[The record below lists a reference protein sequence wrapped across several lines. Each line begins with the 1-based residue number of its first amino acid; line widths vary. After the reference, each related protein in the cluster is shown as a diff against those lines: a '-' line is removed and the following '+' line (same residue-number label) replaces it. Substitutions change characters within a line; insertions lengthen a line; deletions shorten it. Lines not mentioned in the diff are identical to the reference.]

1 MSKTFIVAELSANH
15 GHKLE
20 VALESVRAA
29 KEAGADAV
37 KIQTYTA
44 DTITLNCDADD
55 FKVKGTL
62 WDGRTL
68 YDLYQEAYTP
78 WEWHQAIFDEAKK
91 CGLICFSTP
100 FDKTAVDFLENLG
113 NPIMKIASFEITDI
127 PLIEYA
133 AKKGKP
139 MVISTG
145 IAMPEDIELA
155 VKTCKEAGND
165 DITLLKCTSSYPAP
179 IEDANLM
186 TMVDMKQRYGVKVG
200 LSDHTMGYDVAVAAV
215 ALGATL
221 VEKHFIL
228 DRSIGGPDA
237 AFSMEI
243 GEFAAMVKAIRN
255 AEKALGNV
263 VYPTDPSKIKGREFS
278 RSLYVAEDIKAGE
291 IFTEE
296 NVRSVRPGFGL
307 HPKYLLEILGK
318 SSARDIKMGERLSID
333 MVSNYFKKK
342 DNI

>member
-1 MSKTFIVAELSANH
+1 MGKTFIVAELSANH

-29 KEAGADAV
+29 KEAGADAI

-100 FDKTAVDFLENLG
+100 FDKTAVDFLEGLG

-155 VKTCKEAGND
+155 VKTCKEAGNN

-186 TMVDMKQRYGVKVG
+186 TMVDMKERYGVKVG

-228 DRSIGGPDA
+228 DRAIGGPDA

-243 GEFAAMVKAIRN
+243 GEFAAMVKSIHN
-255 AEKALGNV
+255 VEKAIGDV
-263 VYPTDPSKIKGREFS
+263 VYPTDPSMIKGREFC
-278 RSLYVAEDIKAGE
+278 RSLYVAEDVEAGDE
-291 IFTEE
+291 ISERS
-296 NVRSVRPGFGL
+296 VRSVRPCFGL
-307 HPKYLLEILGK
+307 HPKYFKEVIGK
-318 SSARDIKMGERLSID
+318 KFAKNCKKGERFSKD
-333 MVSNYFKKK
+333 M
-342 DNI
+342 IE

>member
-1 MSKTFIVAELSANH
+1 MSKTLIVAELSANH

-100 FDKTAVDFLENLG
+100 FDKTAVDFLEDLG

-155 VKTCKEAGND
+155 VKTCKDAGND

-186 TMVDMKQRYGVKVG
+186 TMVDMKERYGVKVG

-221 VEKHFIL
+221 VEKHFIM

-237 AFSMEI
+237 AFSMEKD
-243 GEFAAMVKAIRN
+243 EFAAMVKAIRN
-255 AEKALGNV
+255 VEKALGEV

-278 RSLYVAEDIKAGE
+278 RSLYVAKDIKAGE
-291 IFTEE
+291 KFTEE

-307 HPKYLLEILGK
+307 HPKYLPEALGK
-318 SSARDIKMGERLSID
+318 TAVRDLEMGERFSLD
-333 MVSNYFKKK
+333 M
-342 DNI
+342 II

>member
-1 MSKTFIVAELSANH
+1 MNNKTFIVAELSANH
-15 GHKLE
+15 GHKLD

-100 FDKTAVDFLENLG
+100 FDKTAVDFLEDLG

-145 IAMPEDIELA
+145 IAMPDDIELA
-155 VKTCKEAGND
+155 VKTCKDAGND

-179 IEDANLM
+179 IEDANLK
-186 TMVDMKQRYGVKVG
+186 TMVDMKERYGVKVG

-243 GEFAAMVKAIRN
+243 GEFAAMVKSIRN
-255 AEKALGNV
+255 VEKAIGEV
-263 VYPTDPSKIKGREFS
+263 VYPTDPTKIKGREFC

-291 IFTEE
+291 VITE
-296 NVRSVRPGFGL
+296 NKVRSVRPGFGL
-307 HPKYLLEILGK
+307 HPKYLSEILGK
-318 SSARDIKMGERLSID
+318 TASHDMKKGERYSLDIPQ
-333 MVSNYFKKK
+333 
-342 DNI
+342 

>member
-29 KEAGADAV
+29 KESGADAV

-78 WEWHQAIFDEAKK
+78 WEWHQYIFDEAKK
-91 CGLICFSTP
+91 CGLVCFSTP

-113 NPIMKIASFEITDI
+113 NPIYKIASFEITDI

-155 VKTCKEAGND
+155 VKTCNRVGNY

-179 IEDANLM
+179 IEDADLM

-237 AFSMEI
+237 AFSMEK
-243 GEFAAMVKAIRN
+243 GEFAAMVKSIRN
-255 AEKALGNV
+255 VEKAIGSIT
-263 VYPTDPSKIKGREFS
+263 YPTDLAMIKGREFC
-278 RSLYVAEDIKAGE
+278 RSLYVAEDVKAGDVV
-291 IFTEE
+291 TGE

-307 HPKYLLEILGK
+307 HPRYLKTVLCK
-318 SSARDIKMGERLSID
+318 RFIKDCKKGERFSLD
-333 MVSNYFKKK
+333 LVE
-342 DNI
+342 

>member
-29 KEAGADAV
+29 KKAGADAV

-44 DTITLNCDADD
+44 DTITLNCNKDD

-68 YDLYQEAYTP
+68 YDLYQEAFTP

-91 CGLICFSTP
+91 NGLVCFSTP
-100 FDKTAVDFLENLG
+100 FDKTAVDFLEDLG
-113 NPIMKIASFEITDI
+113 NPICKIASFEITDI

-133 AKKGKP
+133 AKMGKP

-155 VKTCKEAGND
+155 VKTCKNAGND

-179 IEDANLM
+179 IEDANLK

-200 LSDHTMGYDVAVAAV
+200 LSDHTKGYDVAVAAV

-237 AFSMEI
+237 AFSMEV
-243 GEFAAMVKAIRN
+243 GEFASMVKSIRN
-255 AEKALGNV
+255 VEKALGEV
-263 VYPTDPSKIKGREFS
+263 FYPTDPTKIKGREFS
-278 RSLYVAEDIKAGE
+278 RSLYVAEDVKSGDIVSEK
-291 IFTEE
+291 
-296 NVRSVRPGFGL
+296 NVRSVRPGYGL
-307 HPKYLLEILGK
+307 HPKYLTQVLGK
-318 SSARDIKMGERLSID
+318 KFVRDCKIGERFELGLAE
-333 MVSNYFKKK
+333 
-342 DNI
+342 

>member
-100 FDKTAVDFLENLG
+100 FDKSAVDFLEDLG

-145 IAMPEDIELA
+145 IAMPEDIDLA
-155 VKTCKEAGND
+155 VKTCKDAGND

-186 TMVDMKQRYGVKVG
+186 TMVDMKERYGVKVG

-221 VEKHFIL
+221 VEKHFIM

-237 AFSMEI
+237 AFSMEKD
-243 GEFAAMVKAIRN
+243 EFVAMVKAIRN
-255 AEKALGNV
+255 VEKALGDV
-263 VYPTDPSKIKGREFS
+263 VYPTDPTKIKGREFS
-278 RSLYVAEDIKAGE
+278 RSLYVAKDIKDGE

-307 HPKYLLEILGK
+307 HPKYLPEVLGK
-318 SSARDIKMGERLSID
+318 IAVRDVEMGERFSLD
-333 MVSNYFKKK
+333 MVK
-342 DNI
+342 

>member
-44 DTITLNCDADD
+44 DTLTLNCDAPD
-55 FKVKGTL
+55 FRLGKGL
-62 WDGRTL
+62 WEGETFYTL
-68 YDLYQEAYTP
+68 YQKAYTP
-78 WEWHQAIFDEAKK
+78 WEWHHAIYDVAKK
-91 CGLICFSTP
+91 QGLVCFSTP
-100 FDKTAVDFLENLG
+100 FDKTAVDFLEELG
-113 NPIMKIASFEITDI
+113 NPIMKIASFEITDVG
-127 PLIEYA
+127 LLEYA

-155 VKTCKEAGND
+155 VKTCKDAGND

-179 IEDANLM
+179 IEAANLM

-200 LSDHTMGYDVAVAAV
+200 LSDHTMGHDVAVAAV

-221 VEKHFIL
+221 VEKHFIM

-237 AFSMEI
+237 AFSMEKD
-243 GEFAAMVKAIRN
+243 EFAAMVKSIRN
-255 AEKALGNV
+255 VEKALGEV
-263 VYPTDPSKIKGREFS
+263 VYPTDPTKIQGREFS
-278 RSLYVAEDIKAGE
+278 RSLYVAEDVKAGDVV
-291 IFTEE
+291 TEK
-296 NVRSVRPGFGL
+296 NVRSVRPGYGL
-307 HPKYLLEILGK
+307 HPKFFHKVLDK
-318 SSARDIKMGERLSID
+318 NFVKDVSKGERFELGL
-333 MVSNYFKKK
+333 VE
-342 DNI
+342 

>member
-15 GHKLE
+15 GHKLD

-100 FDKTAVDFLENLG
+100 FDKTAVDFLEDLG

-155 VKTCKEAGND
+155 VKTCKDAGNN

-179 IEDANLM
+179 IEDANLR
-186 TMVDMKQRYGVKVG
+186 TMVDMKERYGVKVG
-200 LSDHTMGYDVAVAAV
+200 LSDHTMGYDVALAAV

-243 GEFAAMVKAIRN
+243 SEFAAMVKSIRN
-255 AEKALGNV
+255 VEKALGEV
-263 VYPTDPSKIKGREFS
+263 KYPTDPSKIKGREFC
-278 RSLYVAEDIKAGE
+278 RSLYVAEDVKAGDVV
-291 IFTEE
+291 TEQ
-296 NVRSVRPGFGL
+296 NVRCVRPGLGL
-307 HPKYLLEILGK
+307 HPKYLPEVLGK
-318 SSARDIKMGERLSID
+318 NFVKDYEKGERLSID
-333 MVSNYFKKK
+333 Y
-342 DNI
+342 IC

>member
-15 GHKLE
+15 GHKLDI
-20 VALESVRAA
+20 ALESVRAA
-29 KEAGADAV
+29 KKAGADAV

-68 YDLYQEAYTP
+68 YNLYQEAFTP
-78 WEWHQAIFDEAKK
+78 WEWHKAIFDEAKK

-100 FDKTAVDFLENLG
+100 FDKTAVDFLEDLG

-145 IAMPEDIELA
+145 IALPEDIELA
-155 VKTCKEAGND
+155 VKTCKDAGND

-179 IEDANLM
+179 IEDANLK
-186 TMVDMKQRYGVKVG
+186 TMVDMKERYGVKVG

-243 GEFAAMVKAIRN
+243 GEFAAMVKSIRN
-255 AEKALGNV
+255 VEKAIGEV
-263 VYPTDPSKIKGREFS
+263 VYPTDPAKIKGREFC
-278 RSLYVAEDIKAGE
+278 RSLYVSEDIKAGDV
-291 IFTEE
+291 ITEK

-307 HPKYLLEILGK
+307 HPKYLPEILGK
-318 SSARDIKMGERLSID
+318 VAARDLKKGERLSLEVLIQ
-333 MVSNYFKKK
+333 
-342 DNI
+342 

>member
-1 MSKTFIVAELSANH
+1 MNKTFIVAELSANH

-20 VALESVRAA
+20 VALESIRAA

-100 FDKTAVDFLENLG
+100 FDKTAVDYLEGLG
-113 NPIMKIASFEITDI
+113 NPIVKIASFEITDI

-145 IAMPEDIELA
+145 IAMQEDIELA
-155 VKTCKEAGND
+155 VKTCKDAGNN

-179 IEDANLM
+179 IEDANLK
-186 TMVDMKQRYGVKVG
+186 TMVDMKERYGVKVG

-243 GEFAAMVKAIRN
+243 GEFAAMVESIRN
-255 AEKALGNV
+255 VEKALGEV
-263 VYPTDPSKIKGREFS
+263 KYPTDPSKIKGREFC
-278 RSLYVAEDIKAGE
+278 RSLYVAEDIKAGDV
-291 IFTEE
+291 ITEK

-307 HPKYLLEILGK
+307 HPKSLPDVLGK
-318 SSARDIKMGERLSID
+318 KFVKDCKKGDRLALD
-333 MVSNYFKKK
+333 LVK
-342 DNI
+342 

>member
-15 GHKLE
+15 GHKFE

-78 WEWHQAIFDEAKK
+78 WEWHQVIFDEAKK

-100 FDKTAVDFLENLG
+100 FDKTAVDFLEDLG

-155 VKTCKEAGND
+155 VKTCKEAGNN

-243 GEFAAMVKAIRN
+243 GEFAEMVKSIRN
-255 AEKALGNV
+255 VEKAMGEV
-263 VYPTDPSKIKGREFS
+263 IYPTDPSKIKGREFC
-278 RSLYVAEDIKAGE
+278 RSLYVAEDVKAGDV
-291 IFTEE
+291 ITEK
-296 NVRSVRPGFGL
+296 NVRSVRPGYGL
-307 HPKYLLEILGK
+307 DPKYLPDVVGK
-318 SSARDIKMGERLSID
+318 KFINAYKKGERFSLEMID
-333 MVSNYFKKK
+333 
-342 DNI
+342 

>member
-15 GHKLE
+15 GHKLD

-62 WDGRTL
+62 WDGRSL

-100 FDKTAVDFLENLG
+100 FDKTAVDFLEDLG

-133 AKKGKP
+133 AKKGRP

-145 IAMPEDIELA
+145 IATPEDIELA
-155 VKTCKEAGND
+155 VKTCKDVGNN

-186 TMVDMKQRYGVKVG
+186 TMVDMKERYGIKVG

-237 AFSMEI
+237 AFSMEKDD
-243 GEFAAMVKAIRN
+243 FAAMVKAIRN
-255 AEKALGNV
+255 VEKALGEV
-263 VYPTDPSKIKGREFS
+263 VYPTDAAKIKGREFS
-278 RSLYVAEDIKAGE
+278 RSLYVAKDIKAGDLV
-291 IFTEE
+291 TEQ
-296 NVRSVRPGFGL
+296 NVRSVRPGYGL
-307 HPKYLLEILGK
+307 HPKYLPEVMGK
-318 SSARDIKMGERLSID
+318 QFLKDCKMGDRFSLD
-333 MVSNYFKKK
+333 MIK
-342 DNI
+342 

>member
-15 GHKLE
+15 GHKLD

-91 CGLICFSTP
+91 CGLVCFSTP
-100 FDKTAVDFLENLG
+100 FDKTAVDFLEDLG

-155 VKTCKEAGND
+155 VKTCKEAGNN

-179 IEDANLM
+179 IEDANLK
-186 TMVDMKQRYGVKVG
+186 TMVDMKERYGVKVG

-243 GEFAAMVKAIRN
+243 GEFAAMVKSIRN
-255 AEKALGNV
+255 VEKALGEV
-263 VYPTDPSKIKGREFS
+263 VYPTDPAQIKGREFS
-278 RSLYVAEDIKAGE
+278 RSLYVIKDVKAGDV
-291 IFTEE
+291 ITEE
-296 NVRSVRPGFGL
+296 NVRSIRPGFGL
-307 HPKYLLEILGK
+307 HPRYLPQIIGCIFSK
-318 SSARDIKMGERLSID
+318 DCKKGERFSFD
-333 MVSNYFKKK
+333 MIEKTK
-342 DNI
+342 

>member
-15 GHKLE
+15 GHKLD

-55 FKVKGTL
+55 FKVRGTL

-68 YDLYQEAYTP
+68 YNLYQEAYTP

-91 CGLICFSTP
+91 CGLVCFSTP
-100 FDKTAVDFLENLG
+100 FDKTAVDFLEDLG

-133 AKKGKP
+133 AKKGKQ

-145 IAMPEDIELA
+145 IATPDDIELA
-155 VKTCKEAGND
+155 VRICKDAGNN

-179 IEDANLM
+179 IKDANLM
-186 TMVDMKQRYGVKVG
+186 TMVDMKERYGVKVG
-200 LSDHTMGYDVAVAAV
+200 LSDHTMGHDVAVAAV
-215 ALGATL
+215 ALGASM
-221 VEKHFIL
+221 VEKHFIM

-237 AFSMEI
+237 AFSMEKD
-243 GEFAAMVKAIRN
+243 EFAVMVKSVRN
-255 AEKALGNV
+255 VEKALGNV
-263 VYPTDPSKIKGREFS
+263 VYPTDPTIIKGREFS
-278 RSLYVAEDIKAGE
+278 RSLYVCKE
-291 IFTEE
+291 INNGDLFTED
-296 NVRSVRPGFGL
+296 NVRSIRPGFGI
-307 HPKYLLEILGK
+307 HPKYLKNILGK
-318 SSARDIKMGERLSID
+318 KANRDLEMGERMSLDYIEQ
-333 MVSNYFKKK
+333 
-342 DNI
+342 

>member
-91 CGLICFSTP
+91 CGIVCFSTP
-100 FDKTAVDFLENLG
+100 FDKSAVNFLEDLG
-113 NPIMKIASFEITDI
+113 NPICKIASFEITDI

-155 VKTCKEAGND
+155 VKTCKEAGNN

-186 TMVDMKQRYGVKVG
+186 TMVDMKQRYDVKVG

-221 VEKHFIL
+221 VEKHFII

-243 GEFAAMVKAIRN
+243 GEFAAMVESIRN
-255 AEKALGNV
+255 VEKALGKV
-263 VYPTDPSKIKGREFS
+263 VYPDDSSKIKGREFS
-278 RSLYVAEDIKAGE
+278 RSLYVAEDMKVGDVI
-291 IFTEE
+291 TEQ

-307 HPKYLLEILGK
+307 HPKHLNKVLGQIVNC
-318 SSARDIKMGERLSID
+318 DIEKGTRFSLDYIA
-333 MVSNYFKKK
+333 
-342 DNI
+342 

>member
-20 VALESVRAA
+20 LALESVRAA

-44 DTITLNCDADD
+44 DTITLNCEADD

-62 WDGRTL
+62 WNGRTL

-100 FDKTAVDFLENLG
+100 FDKTAVDFLEDLG

-155 VKTCKEAGND
+155 VKTCKDAGNN

-179 IEDANLM
+179 IEDANLK
-186 TMVDMKQRYGVKVG
+186 TMVDMKDRYGVKVG

-215 ALGATL
+215 VLGATL

-243 GEFAAMVKAIRN
+243 GEFAAMVKSIRN
-255 AEKALGNV
+255 VEKAIGEV
-263 VYPTDPSKIKGREFS
+263 VYPTDPSKIKGREFC
-278 RSLYVAEDIKAGE
+278 RSLYVAEDVSKGE
-291 IFTEE
+291 FVTEK

-307 HPKYLLEILGK
+307 HPMFLQEIIGK
-318 SSARDIKMGERLSID
+318 RFGKNCVKGERFNMGILE
-333 MVSNYFKKK
+333 
-342 DNI
+342 

>member
-44 DTITLNCDADD
+44 DTITLNCDAED
-55 FKVKGTL
+55 FRVKGTL

-91 CGLICFSTP
+91 CGLVCFSTP

-179 IEDANLM
+179 IEAANLM

-200 LSDHTMGYDVAVAAV
+200 LSDHTMGYDVDLAAV

-243 GEFAAMVKAIRN
+243 GEFAAMVESIRN
-255 AEKALGNV
+255 VEKALGEV

-278 RSLYVAEDIKAGE
+278 RSLYVAGDVKAGD
-291 IFTEE
+291 IVTEQ
-296 NVRSVRPGFGL
+296 NVRSVRPGYGL
-307 HPKYLLEILGK
+307 HPKYLSEVLGK
-318 SSARDIKMGERLSID
+318 SAIRDLKMGERFSLD
-333 MVSNYFKKK
+333 MIK
-342 DNI
+342 

>member
-1 MSKTFIVAELSANH
+1 MIKTFIVAELSANH

-29 KEAGADAV
+29 KKVGADAV

-44 DTITLNCDADD
+44 DTITLNCDRND

-91 CGLICFSTP
+91 CGLVCFSTP
-100 FDKTAVDFLENLG
+100 FDKTAVDFLDDLG
-113 NPIMKIASFEITDI
+113 NPICKIASFEITDI

-133 AKKGKP
+133 AKKGRP

-155 VKTCKEAGND
+155 VKTCKDAGNN
-165 DITLLKCTSSYPAP
+165 DITLLKCTSAYPAP
-179 IEDANLM
+179 IEAANLM
-186 TMVDMKQRYGVKVG
+186 TMVDMKHRYGVKVG

-221 VEKHFIL
+221 VEKHFIM

-237 AFSMEI
+237 AFSMEKE
-243 GEFAAMVKAIRN
+243 EFAAMVKSIRN
-255 AEKALGNV
+255 VEKALGDV
-263 VYPTDPSKIKGREFS
+263 VYPDDPSKIKGREFC
-278 RSLYVAEDIKAGE
+278 RSLYVAEDVKAGDVL
-291 IFTEE
+291 TEN

-307 HPKYLLEILGK
+307 HPKYLPEVLGK
-318 SSARDIKMGERLSID
+318 KFVKDCQKGDRFELG
-333 MVSNYFKKK
+333 MVK
-342 DNI
+342 D